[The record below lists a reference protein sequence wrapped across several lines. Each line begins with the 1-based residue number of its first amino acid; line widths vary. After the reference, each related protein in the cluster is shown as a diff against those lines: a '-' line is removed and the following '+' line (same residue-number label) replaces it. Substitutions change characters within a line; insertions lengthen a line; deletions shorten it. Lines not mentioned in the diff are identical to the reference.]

1 MQVPIIGIG
10 SGNATYAEY
19 LSRNVLQAFTAD
31 IVPLKQIFLKD
42 SSLITEA
49 DYDAIST
56 QIQQLAE
63 LAQNG
68 RTDTNGQ
75 TNFQSYMN
83 QAMVDT
89 LNGIMRTFA
98 LVGIPPS
105 SNSPILSD
113 AQKIATVQAWQ
124 NLPLFGVDVNQALNE
139 ALSLLPNSIQYQVAV
154 TQPGTGISQTLTVE
168 AHPTRT
174 LLSMVQIEYLSIGN
188 QIIGENLGQLQQ
200 ALSTTQTVLNS
211 LTTAQNILNQIHV
224 INPQPPFTFPPDAG
238 SVVNQQAMLA
248 LAKNNASFREGLVGG
263 QTTFSASTAIV
274 FPSST
279 NFFTQ
284 EVNRLLQQG
293 TPQQQ
298 SDVLSVLNNI
308 FLNPGGTV
316 PPTNNLQVFLF
327 AQRELVKQ
335 QPTLAAAMIQDY
347 AAYTG
352 TSPAQLIASIAN
364 GSSNSFR
371 DIYKPMAS
379 AYFTQIIPSAIPTA
393 TAASDLLQ
401 VKQQLY
407 QALLQLEAQSPTN
420 TRNTS
425 GTLANSVYVVIQD
438 ISAAFSGI
446 STVNNPQLQ
455 TQLLSAVKKWILDG
469 QDTVINS
476 SGSQGN
482 ANKIGGHL
490 TTAITSGQNLEETQR
505 DAVTRAM
512 FLFNEFYKTAYAIV
526 SLIGKMIASI
536 NKSANK

>member
-10 SGNATYAEY
+10 AAHATYAEY
-19 LSRNVLQAFTAD
+19 LSVNVLQAFTAD
-31 IVPLKQIFLKD
+31 IAPLKQIFLKD
-42 SSLITEA
+42 GSLITPA
-49 DYDAIST
+49 DYDSILA

-75 TNFQSYMN
+75 TTFQSYMN

-105 SNSPILSD
+105 SGSPSLSD

-124 NLPLFGVDVNQALNE
+124 NLSLFGVDVNQALND
-139 ALSLLPNSIQYQVAV
+139 ALSLLPNSIQYQVSV
-154 TQPGTGISQTLTVE
+154 TQPGTGIPQTLTVE

-200 ALSTTQTVLNS
+200 ALSTTQAVLNS
-211 LTTAQNILNQIHV
+211 LTTAQNILNQIQV
-224 INPQPPFTFPPDAG
+224 INPQPPFTFPPVSG
-238 SVVNQQAMLA
+238 SIVNQQALLA
-248 LAKNNASFREGLVGG
+248 LAKSNESFRQGLVGG
-263 QTTFSASTAIV
+263 QTTFSPLTALS

-279 NFFTQ
+279 NFFAQ
-284 EVNRLLQQG
+284 EINRLLQQG

-298 SDVLSVLNNI
+298 SDVSSILNSL
-308 FLNPGGTV
+308 LNFGGVV
-316 PPTNNLQVFLF
+316 PPANNAQVLFL

-347 AAYTG
+347 QAFTG
-352 TSPAQLIASIAN
+352 TTPAQLIASIAN

-379 AYFTQIIPSAIPTA
+379 AYFTQIIPSAVPTA

-407 QALLQLEAQSPTN
+407 QELLQLEAQSPTN

-425 GTLANSVYVVIQD
+425 GTLANAVYVVIQD

-455 TQLLSAVKKWILDG
+455 SQLLSAVKKWILDG

-526 SLIGKMIASI
+526 SLIGKMITSI